1 VGAVSTRSVP
11 VGEIRPLGDAALLIG
26 VEDATSARAL
36 VHAIE
41 ESGVAGLR
49 DVVGGLAT
57 VMVSFDPELDAQ
69 DPDALL
75 AVVRDLV
82 GLPGGSE
89 TAPAPPG
96 KLLTVPT
103 VFDGPDLREVADAA
117 GCSPEA
123 VVDLVTSRL
132 LTVAVVGFSPGFAY
146 LAGLAEELSH
156 IARRPRP
163 RPVVPAGSVALANG
177 HAAIYPTAS
186 PGGWQL
192 IGRTEEKLFTPDEAP
207 FARLAPGDQVR
218 FTVASGSGSAPAP
231 ARPPVD
237 PGDPSPSDGGVPV
250 FVVEQPGLRTVLQDG
265 GRRGMAAI
273 GVPTAGPADPTSFS
287 LANRLVGNSPEACAL
302 EVTAQ
307 GPALRCL
314 SPTFVAVV
322 GGSPDVRVGGRSA
335 PPGQVIPVAP
345 GQTVEIGLV
354 RRGLRTYLA
363 VAGGLVG
370 PRVLGSSATDVL
382 SGFGPG
388 PIAAGQRMAAGP
400 LSLPLGD
407 HLADDVMTGPRG
419 EMPLEVR
426 VLPGPHPER
435 FAPGAFESLAE
446 RRFSVEEQSNRVGL
460 RLRPA
465 DQGPSLAA
473 ADTGAALDSQGMV
486 VGAIQGPPDGEPVV
500 LLPDHATLG
509 GYPVIAVV
517 ASVDHGLLGQCA
529 PGATL
534 SLRPVTI
541 DGARRD
547 LVTRRRTLRRAVV
560 GHYPVMVE

>member
-1 VGAVSTRSVP
+1 VGAV
-11 VGEIRPLGDAALLIG
+11 
-26 VEDATSARAL
+26 ARAL

-41 ESGVAGLR
+41 ASGVAGLR

-57 VMVSFDPELDAQ
+57 VMVSFDPELHAQ

-75 AVVRDLV
+75 AVVHDLV
-82 GLPGGSE
+82 GAAAHSGS
-89 TAPAPPG
+89 APAPAG

-192 IGRTEEKLFTPDEAP
+192 IGRTQEKLFTPDEAP

-218 FTVASGSGSAPAP
+218 FTAAVAATTGSGSASAAP
-231 ARPPVD
+231 RPPVD
-237 PGDPSPSDGGVPV
+237 RGDPGPSEGGVPV
-250 FVVEQPGLRTVLQDG
+250 FVVEQPGLHTVLQDG

-302 EVTAQ
+302 EMTAQ

-335 PPGQVIPVAP
+335 SPGQVIPVGP

-370 PRVLGSSATDVL
+370 PLVLGSSATDVL

-388 PIAAGQRMAAGP
+388 PIAAGQRLAAGP

-407 HLADDVMTGPRG
+407 HLADDVMAGPGG
-419 EMPLEVR
+419 EMPLELR

-446 RRFSVEEQSNRVGL
+446 RRFSVEGQSNRVGL
-460 RLRPA
+460 RLRPVG
-465 DQGPSLAA
+465 QGPSLAA
-473 ADTGAALDSQGMV
+473 SDTGPALDSQGMV
-486 VGAIQGPPDGEPVV
+486 VGAMQVPPDGEPVV

-534 SLRPVTI
+534 SLRPVTM

-560 GHYPVMVE
+560 GHYPVAVD